1 MVTIPLSNSDLP
13 PAGVDDHPEEDGD
26 DQAGQVASYQV
37 GLVGSKV
44 GLGALE
50 HLGQVGDE
58 DEQVVG
64 DAEAVPDQPED
75 KVDPGLGPDP
85 VDEQAAGGDAHDG
98 QGHPETPGDRDH
110 HRLDVLLVHHHQSEA
125 SHQCVDEEEEV
136 DNVAGEA
143 DPCDDQASCP

>member
-1 MVTIPLSNSDLP
+1 MLLC
-13 PAGVDDHPEEDGD
+13 AG
-26 DQAGQVASYQV
+26 
-37 GLVGSKV
+37 K
-44 GLGALE
+44 

-58 DEQVVG
+58 DEEVVG
-64 DAEAVPDQPED
+64 EAEAVPDQPED

-110 HRLDVLLVHHHQSEA
+110 HWLDVLLVHHHQSEA

-136 DNVAGEA
+136 DDVADEA